1 MQVGEGCGFIFSLV
15 EFAVNERCFL
25 KGFAFL
31 LFQVLQKKEKQQ
43 QHATVMHG
51 GVCQHCVGA
60 HRSHCLLQIRRYV
73 YHDVIRLQDIQRL
86 LDCSEVQT
94 YIINSA
100 RVVFLNQ
107 RPQPRPSKGLG
118 NACAT
123 CERSLQESYSYCS
136 VACKVDDVVVRQGRD
151 LSSLLPPAGGRV
163 MSNNN
168 NTTLLPYSFF
178 PCLKARAGKQQLESS
193 EEEELLVDSP
203 FDETPA
209 HTSSNE
215 TASDNCGGGGSGTI
229 VSTASTLM
237 MPRKIRTGRFP
248 GVASSPKSVLLYQSP
263 GSGEREPHIDPLFVS
278 PVSCC
283 PG

>member
-1 MQVGEGCGFIFSLV
+1 MVGYDLSVPPQKPAWLEALLSEKFFVACMKHSALKK
-15 EFAVNERCFL
+15 NERNVFC
-25 KGFAFL
+25 
-31 LFQVLQKKEKQQ
+31 VDCN
-43 QHATVMHG
+43 G

-123 CERSLQESYSYCS
+123 CERSLQESYNYCS
-136 VACKVDDVVVRQGRD
+136 VACKVDDV
-151 LSSLLPPAGGRV
+151 
-163 MSNNN
+163 
-168 NTTLLPYSFF
+168 
-178 PCLKARAGKQQLESS
+178 QLESS

-215 TASDNCGGGGSGTI
+215 TASDNCGGSGSGTI

-237 MPRKIRTGRFP
+237 MPRKIRSGRFP
-248 GVASSPKSVLLYQSP
+248 GVVSSPKSVLLLP
-263 GSGEREPHIDPLFVS
+263 VSGKRRKGTPHRS
-278 PVSCC
+278 PVC
-283 PG
+283 

>member
-1 MQVGEGCGFIFSLV
+1 MVGYDLSVPPQKPAWLEALLSEKFFVACMKHSALKK
-15 EFAVNERCFL
+15 NERNVFC
-25 KGFAFL
+25 
-31 LFQVLQKKEKQQ
+31 VDCN
-43 QHATVMHG
+43 G

-136 VACKVDDVVVRQGRD
+136 VACKVDDVVVSQGRD
-151 LSSLLPPAGGRV
+151 LSSLLPPVAGRV
-163 MSNNN
+163 MSNN

-178 PCLKARAGKQQLESS
+178 PCLKAKAGKQQLESS

-215 TASDNCGGGGSGTI
+215 TASDNCGGSGSGTI

-237 MPRKIRTGRFP
+237 MPRKIRSGRFP
-248 GVASSPKSVLLYQSP
+248 GVVSSPKSVLLLP
-263 GSGEREPHIDPLFVS
+263 VSGKRRKGTPHRS
-278 PVSCC
+278 PVC
-283 PG
+283 